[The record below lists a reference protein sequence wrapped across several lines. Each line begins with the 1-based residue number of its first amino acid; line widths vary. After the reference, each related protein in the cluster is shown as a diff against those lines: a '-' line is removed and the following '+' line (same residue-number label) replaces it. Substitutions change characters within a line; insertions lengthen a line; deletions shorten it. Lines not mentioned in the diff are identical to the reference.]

1 MAHATPTTI
10 TTKQLATRLGVHEKT
25 LRRQCLAGQIPAH
38 CYSKGGTNAS
48 YRFFTIAVDYL
59 CDHGTWPTQP
69 EMVRFARTRRAA
81 TGDDRVLAK
90 RLVSLHLDEL
100 EAELL
105 AIDDARVLHEALAM
119 ELGRRKRKGAVA
131 AMRRRLLEIEGA
143 SDAAA

>member
-25 LRRQCLAGQIPAH
+25 LRRQCLAGHIPTH

-48 YRFFTIAVDYL
+48 YRFFAVAVDYL

-69 EMVRFARTRRAA
+69 EMARFARARR
-81 TGDDRVLAK
+81 TTVGDDRTVAM
-90 RLVSLHLDEL
+90 RLVGLLVDEL
-100 EAELL
+100 EVELL
-105 AIDDARVLHEALAM
+105 EVDDARVLHEALAL
-119 ELGRRKRKGAVA
+119 ELGRRKRKGAIA

-143 SDAAA
+143 SDVAA